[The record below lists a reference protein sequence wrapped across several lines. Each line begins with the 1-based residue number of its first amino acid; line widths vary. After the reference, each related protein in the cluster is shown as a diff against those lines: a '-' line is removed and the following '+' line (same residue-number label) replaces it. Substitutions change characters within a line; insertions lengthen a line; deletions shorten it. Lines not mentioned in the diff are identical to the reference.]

1 MSKHAL
7 FALAALA
14 GIFGMTPWSPTGSR
28 TAHAQ
33 TTWVGDVSQD
43 WSDAANW
50 SSDPAN
56 PTGNFLVNTDAVGVF
71 PIYSGGLSFAP
82 VDIFIANTAA
92 STGRLDQTAG
102 NLATGGPNW
111 LRMGEGGGSTGTFNL
126 SGGTFT
132 GRVHMARVG
141 GVAGTA
147 TINVSGAATLTSPGE
162 IVVSD
167 GQNNTATAQG
177 TLTMT
182 GSSVVN
188 SEGDLL
194 IAFAGNANSFGEVN
208 IGAGTTYNLA
218 TATKRWLIVNQWDT
232 TQGRLNISG
241 TLNLNAVTDLRFSTG
256 NGTGTSVVTL
266 NPGGAINMQAG
277 SELDFNRGS
286 SVGVNNTFNLDG
298 GVITVGRVMRFNA
311 NAGAATRVFNFNGG
325 TLRAA
330 GNSTAFF
337 DAGVATLADV
347 KAGGAIIDSNTFD
360 ITMGQVLSGV
370 GGLTKNGGGILTLT
384 AISTYAG
391 DTTVNAGTLA
401 LADNAG
407 LSFIIGASGVNNTVT
422 GSGAAALDG
431 DFTFDLTGA
440 STTLGAS
447 WSIVN
452 VGTLAETFG
461 STFSVNAF
469 TDAGSN
475 LWTKP
480 ISGSLFYQFS
490 ESTGVLKVVPEPATG
505 VLLSGLSVLVLRRRR
520 GSRRA

>member
-1 MSKHAL
+1 MSKHVLLAIA
-7 FALAALA
+7 ALAA
-14 GIFGMTPWSPTGSR
+14 IFGLTPWSSTGSGA
-28 TAHAQ
+28 AHAQ
-33 TTWVGDVSQD
+33 TTWVGDSSQD
-43 WSDAANW
+43 WSLAANW
-50 SSDPAN
+50 SSDPAD
-56 PTGNFLVNTDAVGVF
+56 PTGNFLINTDAPGVY
-71 PIYSGGLSFAP
+71 PIYSGGAAFAP
-82 VDIFIANTAA
+82 VDIFIANTAG
-92 STGRLDQTAG
+92 SNGRLDQTSG

-141 GVAGTA
+141 GAAGTA
-147 TINVSGAATLTSPGE
+147 TINVSSAAQLSSPGE
-162 IVVSD
+162 LVVSD

-177 TLTMT
+177 TLNMT
-182 GSSVVN
+182 DTAVVN

-194 IAFAGNANSFGEVN
+194 IAFAGNASSFGEVN

-232 TQGRLNISG
+232 TQGRLNVSG
-241 TLNLNAVTDLRFSTG
+241 TLNLNAVTDLRFSIG
-256 NGTGTSVVTL
+256 NGTGASAVTL

-298 GVITVGRVMRFNA
+298 GTFTVGRIMRFNTA
-311 NAGAATRVFNFNGG
+311 AGAATRVFNFNGG

-330 GNSTAFF
+330 GSSTNFF

-347 KAGGAIIDSNTFD
+347 KAGGAVIDSNTFD
-360 ITMGQVLSGV
+360 ITVGQALSGV
-370 GGLTKNGGGILTLT
+370 GGLTKNGDGILTL
-384 AISTYAG
+384 AGISTYAG
-391 DTTVNAGTLA
+391 NTTVNAGTLA

-422 GSGAAALDG
+422 GAGVAALDG

-440 STTLGAS
+440 STTPGAS

-452 VGTLAETFG
+452 VGTLSETFG
-461 STFSVNAF
+461 STFSVNTF

-490 ESTGVLKVVPEPATG
+490 ESTGVLKVVPEPGAAL
-505 VLLSGLSVLVLRRRR
+505 LLSSLSLLGLRRRR
-520 GSRRA
+520 ASAAA

>member
-1 MSKHAL
+1 MSKRVL

-14 GIFGMTPWSPTGSR
+14 TVFGLTLWSPTGSR

-33 TTWVGDVSQD
+33 TTWVGDTSQD
-43 WSDAANW
+43 WSDATNW
-50 SSDPAN
+50 SSDPAA

-71 PIYSGGLSFAP
+71 PIYSGGPSFAP

-141 GVAGTA
+141 TVAGTA
-147 TINVSGAATLTSPGE
+147 TINVSGTGTLSSPGE
-162 IVVSD
+162 LVVSD

-177 TLTMT
+177 TLNMT
-182 GSSVVN
+182 DSAIVN

-194 IAFAGNANSFGEVN
+194 IAFAGGANSFGEVN

-218 TATKRWLIVNQWDT
+218 TTIKRWLIVNQWDT
-232 TQGRLNISG
+232 TQGRLNVSG
-241 TLNLNAVTDLRFSTG
+241 TLNLNAVTDLRFSIG
-256 NGTGTSVVTL
+256 NGTGTSAVTL

-277 SELDFNRGS
+277 SELDFNQGS
-286 SVGVNNTFNLDG
+286 NVNVNNTFNLDG
-298 GVITVGRVMRFNA
+298 GVITVGRVMRN
-311 NAGAATRVFNFNGG
+311 NGGAGGTRVFNFNGG

-330 GNSTAFF
+330 GAAANFF
-337 DAGVATLADV
+337 DADTATLADV
-347 KAGGAIIDSNTFD
+347 KAGGAVIDSNTFD
-360 ITMGQVLSGV
+360 ISMGQALSGV
-370 GGLTKNGGGILTLT
+370 GGLTKNGDGILTLT
-384 AISTYAG
+384 GISTYAG

-440 STTLGAS
+440 STTQGAS

-461 STFSVNAF
+461 STFSVNSF
-469 TDAGSN
+469 TDAGGN
-475 LWTKP
+475 LWTQP
-480 ISGSLFYQFS
+480 IGGGLSYQFS
-490 ESTGVLKVVPEPATG
+490 ESTGVLQVVPEPGAA
-505 VLLSGLSVLVLRRRR
+505 LLLGGLSLLGLRRRR
-520 GSRRA
+520 ASAAA

>member
-1 MSKHAL
+1 MSKRVL
-7 FALAALA
+7 LTVAALA

-33 TTWVGDVSQD
+33 TTWVGDSSQD
-43 WSDAANW
+43 WNTAANW

-56 PTGNFLVNTDAVGVF
+56 PTGNFLVNTDAAGVF
-71 PIYSGGLSFAP
+71 PIYSADGLFTP
-82 VDIFIANTAA
+82 VDIFIGNVAA
-92 STGRLDQTAG
+92 ATGRLDQTGG
-102 NLATGGPNW
+102 NLAVGPGNW
-111 LRMGEGGGSTGTFNL
+111 LRMGEGGGATGTYNMT
-126 SGGTFT
+126 GGTFT

-147 TINVSGAATLTSPGE
+147 TINVTKATLSSPGE

-177 TLTMT
+177 TLNIT
-182 GSSVVN
+182 GTSVVN
-188 SEGDLL
+188 SEGDL
-194 IAFAGNANSFGEVN
+194 IVAFAGNANSFGEVN

-232 TQGRLNISG
+232 TQGRLNVSG

-266 NPGGAINMQAG
+266 SPGGAINMQAG

-286 SVGVNNTFNLDG
+286 SVGVNNTFNLNG
-298 GVITVGRVMRFNA
+298 GVITLGRVMRFNTG
-311 NAGAATRVFNFNGG
+311 AGAATRVFNFNGG

-360 ITMGQVLSGV
+360 ITIGQALSGV

-384 AISTYAG
+384 GINAYAG
-391 DTTVNAGTLA
+391 NTTVNAGTLA

-407 LSFIIGASGVNNTVT
+407 LSFVIGASGVNNTVT
-422 GSGAAALDG
+422 GSGVATLDG

-440 STTLGAS
+440 STTPGAS

-505 VLLSGLSVLVLRRRR
+505 VLLSGLSVLVLLRRR
-520 GSRRA
+520 GSQGA